1 VFLCVY
7 VFFIGTPVGSIEVE
21 AMVAE
26 NADGSGNAADGSGTI
41 DADGDDDHTP
51 GTHTISI
58 V

>member
-1 VFLCVY
+1 M
-7 VFFIGTPVGSIEVE
+7 GSIEVE